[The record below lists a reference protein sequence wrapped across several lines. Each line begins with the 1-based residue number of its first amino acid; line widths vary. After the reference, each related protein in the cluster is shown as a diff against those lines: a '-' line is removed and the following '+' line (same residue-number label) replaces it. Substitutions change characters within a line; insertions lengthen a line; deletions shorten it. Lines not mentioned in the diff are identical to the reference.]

1 MLPSRPSAI
10 TRNECRSLVAPRRS
24 PKRLHV
30 ITNGKFEKPD
40 ESSHLSVE
48 RVHRRVS
55 DPLEKKIGK
64 KEQKTLLHTQLAS
77 ARASSQ
83 QRDASGR
90 CCNTC
95 APHDDAPRGKRS
107 IGSLRERKKKR
118 RNRCRAGIGI
128 PAKNRPVSGV
138 PEKSRYIY
146 TRMYIA
152 NIDMHFDEDIQRAFG
167 CYPEHHQEQYYQ
179 VGCQVPQQYGEQ
191 YQAAACWE
199 RMTGGGGGGYTG
211 DGYYSQGSSSCGEP
225 SPKLP
230 SVSDAFSFS
239 KSFTAQQQQQPIAN
253 PGYQCSNDY
262 VAGQYEADVALLCY
276 SQQQQQQQQQQMAD
290 MDSLQAVNDFDL
302 SLIRGDPSMLP
313 DQYDQQQQQ
322 QVQTVPNCYNTSMEV
337 QASQPQPQ
345 QQQEPVEPIY
355 QVGHLIADQVQPDVN
370 FNECPEQSPAGFLD
384 SLGNHV
390 ILQRRQVYVDQS
402 VPASIQSSTSSASST
417 SSHCSGGAQSDDSSA
432 GGPGYPC
439 LWLGCG
445 QSFHEQLELVQH
457 IERRHVES
465 SASAAHGGLS
475 HGGHHHGSTRRS
487 HKEREAAKA
496 AAAAAALAAGPGA
509 SPPSS
514 TTTGSAGSDDMQ
526 FACLWQGCSR
536 DRPFNARY
544 KLLIHMRVHSG
555 EKPNKC
561 TYDGCTKAFS
571 RLENL
576 KIHQRS
582 HTGERPYTCQHAG
595 CSKAFSNSS
604 DRAKHQRTHY
614 DTKPYACQ
622 VAGCGKRYTDPSS
635 LRKHAK
641 NHTADLEGTGKS
653 ARSANRRHSSAKS
666 SSSGVTQQ
674 QQQQQQPSVTGRNHS
689 VTSDYGSLKDPLE
702 MTFFEEQDLKPF
714 VGQYN
719 SLQQQQMQQQQQQQQ
734 QYIQQQQQQIQH
746 VPCQQQQ
753 HMDDR
758 QEYIP
763 LESVAKFL
771 ADNGT
776 GRFAQSLDSIGYSID
791 EDLQELGTDIEQQF
805 LELNNLDD
813 SVFIGG

>member
-1 MLPSRPSAI
+1 
-10 TRNECRSLVAPRRS
+10 
-24 PKRLHV
+24 
-30 ITNGKFEKPD
+30 
-40 ESSHLSVE
+40 
-48 RVHRRVS
+48 
-55 DPLEKKIGK
+55 
-64 KEQKTLLHTQLAS
+64 
-77 ARASSQ
+77 
-83 QRDASGR
+83 
-90 CCNTC
+90 
-95 APHDDAPRGKRS
+95 
-107 IGSLRERKKKR
+107 
-118 RNRCRAGIGI
+118 
-128 PAKNRPVSGV
+128 
-138 PEKSRYIY
+138 
-146 TRMYIA
+146 
-152 NIDMHFDEDIQRAFG
+152 MHFDEDIQRAFG

-199 RMTGGGGGGYTG
+199 RMTGGGGGGGYTG
-211 DGYYSQGSSSCGEP
+211 DGYYSQGSSSCGEA

-239 KSFTAQQQQQPIAN
+239 KSFTAQQQQQPIAD

-276 SQQQQQQQQQQMAD
+276 SQQQQQQQQMAD

-322 QVQTVPNCYNTSMEV
+322 QVQTVPNCYNTNMEV

-345 QQQEPVEPIY
+345 QQQELVEPIY

-384 SLGNHV
+384 GLGNHV

-402 VPASIQSSTSSASST
+402 VPASIQSSSSASSV
-417 SSHCSGGAQSDDSSA
+417 SSHCSGGGGAQSDDSSA
-432 GGPGYPC
+432 SGSGYPC

-465 SASAAHGGLS
+465 SASAAHGGPA
-475 HGGHHHGSTRRS
+475 HHHGSTRRS

-496 AAAAAALAAGPGA
+496 AAALAAAGAGGA

-514 TTTGSAGSDDMQ
+514 TTTTGSGSDDMQ

-622 VAGCGKRYTDPSS
+622 VVGCGKRYTDPSS

-674 QQQQQQPSVTGRNHS
+674 QQQQPAVTGRNHS

-702 MTFFEEQDLKPF
+702 MTYFEEQDLKPF

-719 SLQQQQMQQQQQQQQ
+719 PLQQQQMQQQQ

-746 VPCQQQQ
+746 VPSQQQ

-776 GRFAQSLDSIGYSID
+776 GRFAHSLDSIGYSID